1 VSRSEVLIG
10 IDAGTSVIKAVAFTA
25 DGEALGQCS
34 RQNHYN
40 TLDNGGVEQGMQRT
54 FDDTVAVLEELISAI
69 PELAERVVGL
79 AVTGQGDG
87 TWLADARGQPLH
99 DGWLWLDGRSGAEAA
114 YLEQLPRYDEVY
126 ARTGTGVNV
135 CQMRTHLTW
144 MKRHAKDLL
153 KSSATAFHCKDW
165 LYFGLTGERA
175 TDPSE
180 GVFGFGS
187 YQTRDYDDVVIDALE
202 LADLRELLP
211 PIVDGMKTSAPLI
224 DSIAARTGL
233 PAGLP
238 VTLGYVDVICS
249 ALGGGLYSGD
259 GVPGL
264 SIVGSTGMHM
274 RLVRQASDVVL
285 NAERTGYT
293 MCFPGDC
300 HAQMQSNMAATL
312 NIDWLLDTI
321 IDANRFA
328 GFDTSRTEL
337 LARLDALVATA
348 EPGRLLYHPYASRAG
363 ERGPFIDPMARASLI
378 GLDGS
383 SGLAE
388 VSRAVFEGLALA
400 ARDCFDAMGERP
412 AEVRLSG
419 GAARSP
425 VLRSIIAAALG
436 RPVRVVERDEA
447 GAAGA
452 CMMAATALGLHESLD
467 TCVEEWVDAYLGEA
481 QPPDPELAAQ
491 FDTLMPIY
499 RQARQSLG
507 PVWETLAAVRH
518 EADGQVSGQHLS
530 ESSR

>member
-1 VSRSEVLIG
+1 VSRAEVLIG

-25 DGEALGQCS
+25 DGEVRGRCS
-34 RQNHYN
+34 RPNHYT

-54 FDDTVAVLEELISAI
+54 FDDTVAVLEELVSTT
-69 PELAERVVGL
+69 PVLAERVVGL

-87 TWLADARGQPLH
+87 TWRYARGQPLH
-99 DGWLWLDGRSGAEAA
+99 DGWLWLDGRSVAEAA
-114 YLEQLPRYDEVY
+114 YLEQLPPYDEVY

-144 MKRHAKDLL
+144 RKRHAKDLL

-165 LYFGLTGERA
+165 LCFGLTGERA

-211 PIVDGMKTSAPLI
+211 PMLDGMKTSAPLI
-224 DSIAARTGL
+224 ESIAARTGL
-233 PAGLP
+233 PIGLP

-259 GVPGL
+259 GVPGF

-312 NIDWLLDTI
+312 NIDWLLDLVD
-321 IDANRFA
+321 DAARFA
-328 GFDTSRTEL
+328 GHAADRDAL
-337 LARLDALVATA
+337 LSRLDADVAA
-348 EPGRLLYHPYASRAG
+348 APAGRVIYHPYLSCAG
-363 ERGPFIDPMARASLI
+363 ERGPFIDASARASFV
-378 GLDGS
+378 GLDS
-383 SGLAE
+383 TCDFSTLARG
-388 VSRAVFEGLALA
+388 VYEGLAWA
-400 ARDCFDAMGERP
+400 ARDCFDAMGKRP
-412 AEVRLSG
+412 AEIRLSV
-419 GAARSP
+419 GAARSTT
-425 VLRSIIAAALG
+425 LSAIIASVLG
-436 RPVRVVERDEA
+436 STVRSVDRAES

-452 CMMAATALGLHESLD
+452 CMIAACGQGIHASLEI
-467 TCVEEWVDAYLGEA
+467 CSREWVDTRLGEPIEPDTALNSLYEKLAPAYPLTRELFTPIWHALA
-481 QPPDPELAAQ
+481 Q
-491 FDTLMPIY
+491 
-499 RQARQSLG
+499 RRHLG
-507 PVWETLAAVRH
+507 
-518 EADGQVSGQHLS
+518 
-530 ESSR
+530 ESTS